1 MGGSVKQL
9 GDKLGDNDLLKK
21 IKSNIFNDLIE
32 LYGAGEGG
40 WVPCYSTE
48 LLLTL

>member
-9 GDKLGDNDLLKK
+9 GDNDLLNK

-32 LYGAGEGG
+32 LYGAGEGAT
-40 WVPCYSTE
+40 CLY
-48 LLLTL
+48 L